1 MVTPR
6 SLTYHIKLNFIH
18 QMIFDTVDVDGDGH
32 INIEE
37 YGYAVL
43 SFYFQSG
50 PESVLSQLFGP
61 LVPEETKQEDLCNLS
76 EICRR

>member
-1 MVTPR
+1 
-6 SLTYHIKLNFIH
+6 
-18 QMIFDTVDVDGDGH
+18 MIFDTVDADGDGL
-32 INIEE
+32 INIDE

-50 PESVLSQLFGP
+50 PDSVLSQLFGP
-61 LVPEETKQEDLCNLS
+61 LVPEGINQEELCNLS